1 MADVEHGFA
10 SITEFAPVAPPLVTP
25 LVPSNIKYVR
35 GFLDFRRYNRLSQ
48 TAQLNLRMVLGGW
61 LSGDPLPLQRRFS
74 VDGPGTLP
82 GYDFRVSSPM
92 NPLTCTN
99 GTVPGMPGQCD
110 RMALA
115 QIEYRGDLHL
125 DILTDWDDD
134 DYMRNPPQ
142 GVWVVFMD
150 AGRGWLVDGPSSP
163 LTYSPG
169 EVPPL
174 STFRTDI
181 GFGLDFDV
189 IGLYV
194 AKGMSQPKEP
204 ANFFVRIRH
213 RF

>member
-1 MADVEHGFA
+1 
-10 SITEFAPVAPPLVTP
+10 
-25 LVPSNIKYVR
+25 
-35 GFLDFRRYNRLSQ
+35 
-48 TAQLNLRMVLGGW
+48 
-61 LSGDPLPLQRRFS
+61 
-74 VDGPGTLP
+74 
-82 GYDFRVSSPM
+82 
-92 NPLTCTN
+92 
-99 GTVPGMPGQCD
+99 
-110 RMALA
+110 MALA

-125 DILTDWDDD
+125 DILTDWEGD

-150 AGRGWLVDGPSSP
+150 AGRGWLVGGPDSP

-169 EVPPL
+169 ELPPL

-181 GFGLDFDV
+181 GFGLDFDL